1 MSETVEVIQRKTGD
15 VLQFIERKKTY
26 VISPEHRW
34 IGYSYK
40 THAKCEHCGI
50 WIRLEDLPEFTD
62 KKSSKEILFHK
73 RCGYRIRQHAR
84 SNGKKRRTSLTYI
97 D

>member
-1 MSETVEVIQRKTGD
+1 MSDTVQVIQRTTD
-15 VLQFIERKKTY
+15 NVLHFVERKKTY
-26 VISPEHRW
+26 VISQENRW
-34 IGYSYK
+34 VGYSYK
-40 THAKCEHCGI
+40 THAKCEHCGL
-50 WIRLEDLPEFTD
+50 WIRIEDLPEFTD

-84 SNGKKRRTSLTYI
+84 SNGKKRRINLVYI